1 MLTSQYIVRPP
12 GEAAPGGELCE
23 EQLRR
28 GFRTLRFAP
37 ELERQYRNAVMAEA
51 HWPVLVITISAI
63 VIWSIFAAL
72 DVARLSLS
80 DNWPPAPDIGLL
92 LAMRWAMLV
101 VLLACLVPIV
111 RTRKLLDWKA
121 FTVYLLLCAA
131 AAFTAAIY
139 KANGVVAADTA
150 QIVLAMAAFMPMGMR
165 FYQALLASI
174 GMVLLTILSTLLWL
188 PSSLWYG
195 QAALLGVIVMGVPV
209 AAVGAYLREY
219 SHRRQFLLTAI
230 LEHQAQFDALTDL
243 ANRRLF
249 YRHAAAAISHAG
261 RMGEN
266 LTLAVIDI
274 DHFKEFNDRFGHLA
288 GDAALRLV
296 ADVIGD
302 AARRPMDMAARLGGE
317 EFALLLYGTDMLQA
331 QPILDRLRET
341 ISGLRLEQPGGL
353 TVSLGATSLTSE
365 EDLDRVYARAD
376 QLLYRSKAEGRNRL
390 TLG

>member
-1 MLTSQYIVRPP
+1 M
-12 GEAAPGGELCE
+12 
-23 EQLRR
+23 
-28 GFRTLRFAP
+28 
-37 ELERQYRNAVMAEA
+37 
-51 HWPVLVITISAI
+51 
-63 VIWSIFAAL
+63 
-72 DVARLSLS
+72 
-80 DNWPPAPDIGLL
+80 
-92 LAMRWAMLV
+92 
-101 VLLACLVPIV
+101 
-111 RTRKLLDWKA
+111 
-121 FTVYLLLCAA
+121 LCAA
-131 AAFTAAIY
+131 AAFTAVMIY
-139 KANGVVAADTA
+139 KANDIAAADAA

-165 FYQALLASI
+165 FYQALLASV
-174 GMVLLTILSTLLWL
+174 GMVAITIIATLTWL
-188 PSSLWYG
+188 PSPLWYG

-249 YRHAAAAISHAG
+249 YRHAAAAIAHAG
-261 RMGEN
+261 RTGEN

-274 DHFKEFNDRFGHLA
+274 DHFKNFNDRFGHLA

-296 ADVIGD
+296 AEVIGD

-331 QPILDRLRET
+331 QPILDRLRQS
-341 ISGLRLEQPGGL
+341 ISAVRLEQPGSL